1 MRIIDDFLPA
11 SYANTISSCLNSP
24 GHQWSFNPR
33 TVGKSEET
41 ELLQY
46 GFSYNICGETGF
58 NTTDITKLIIPMTYF
73 VQDEIG
79 GPNNRLERCRL
90 DMTVANGVKVRH
102 QPHQDLEHEHTTAIY
117 YVSDS
122 DGDTLVYNE
131 KEPSDEYTI
140 MESITPKKN
149 RLIIFDGLHF
159 HTGHSPME
167 HPSRILVNMNF
178 S

>member
-1 MRIIDDFLPA
+1 MRIIDNFLSPT
-11 SYANTISSCLNSP
+11 YAKTIEYCLNSP
-24 GHQWSFNPR
+24 GHQWSFNPK

-46 GFSYNICGETGF
+46 GFSFNIF
-58 NTTDITKLIIPMTYF
+58 NEFGWNDNNITKLVAPAVYQ
-73 VQDEIG
+73 VQDAIEG
-79 GPNNRLERCRL
+79 VTKVDRCRL

-102 QPHQDLEHEHTTAIY
+102 QPHQDLEYPHTTAIY
-117 YVSDS
+117 YVNDS

-140 MESITPKKN
+140 MESIAPKKN

-167 HPSRILVNMNF
+167 TANRILINMNF
-178 S
+178 T